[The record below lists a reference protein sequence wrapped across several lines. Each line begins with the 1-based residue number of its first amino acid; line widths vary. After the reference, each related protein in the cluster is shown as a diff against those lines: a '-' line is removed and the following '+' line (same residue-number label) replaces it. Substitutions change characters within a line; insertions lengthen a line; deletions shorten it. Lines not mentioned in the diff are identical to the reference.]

1 MEHLRTTAESRELM
15 EEEYRTILEDLRVL
29 RSEVRVQGMG
39 EGGRT
44 SPRRAHTRFRTAD
57 RASAPPFRRINMPPL
72 SLPLPSPPPLPG
84 AADGRCRGQPARQPE
99 AADVERTDQVQLQGP
114 QVWGSVRKCGLEG
127 GDGPIIRVMSFLLR
141 KEKGINVDDKAG
153 FPTIPPPMRRQYA
166 APSPPLL

>member
-44 SPRRAHTRFRTAD
+44 SPRRAHKVQYSRQRK
-57 RASAPPFRRINMPPL
+57 RPPIWLYQHAP
-72 SLPLPSPPPLPG
+72 PLPSPPLPSPPLPG